1 MVASSPGLDHRT
13 TGGELPEEHLSSSE
27 HERRESPERKVT
39 HSGTWRFRSFL
50 LQVGIFMPVLGIAVG
65 VGGVTTDAWYVL
77 GATLCW
83 ILLGVLALRLLKRL
97 SMDSG
102 EVHVVQRGRWAA
114 IGAGLFL
121 LGALFVI
128 AGNLL
133 TS

>member
-65 VGGVTTDAWYVL
+65 VGGVNGRVVRP
-77 GATLCW
+77 GRNS
-83 ILLGVLALRLLKRL
+83 LLDPPGRTCASTAQTALDGFR
-97 SMDSG
+97 
-102 EVHVVQRGRWAA
+102 
-114 IGAGLFL
+114 
-121 LGALFVI
+121 
-128 AGNLL
+128 
-133 TS
+133 

>member
-1 MVASSPGLDHRT
+1 
-13 TGGELPEEHLSSSE
+13 
-27 HERRESPERKVT
+27 
-39 HSGTWRFRSFL
+39 
-50 LQVGIFMPVLGIAVG
+50 MPLLGIAVG

-77 GATLCW
+77 GSTACW